1 MRVLKL
7 RFKNLN
13 SIVGE
18 WQIDLEH
25 PDYMSSGIFAITG
38 PTGSGK
44 STILDAICL
53 ALYGSTPRLG
63 KITSSS
69 NEIMSRHTAECFTE
83 LVFETAGGRFRCH
96 WSQHR
101 ARRKADGELQQ
112 ARHEISNADTG
123 EILESKITSVAEKIE
138 AVCGMNFERFTRSML
153 LAQGDFAVFLQAAP
167 AERAPILEQITGTDI
182 YSQISV
188 RVHEQLRQERGK
200 LERIE
205 EQIAGIIILEPEQE
219 KETESELGLKVQKE
233 AQLALQQ
240 ASTSKAIQWQTL
252 LAGLKAELLGLAAE
266 FDALVAELDAFKPD
280 QDKLDLALLAAG
292 LDGPHAALVTIRR
305 QQAADTK
312 ALQSKE
318 EELPAL
324 EAYFKLLA
332 AEHEKAVKHKQEAKK
347 MLEDG
352 LPVIRQTSLLDQ
364 KLAGQQEQIAEQESA
379 CQKADERILA
389 EKASLLNEH
398 KKLAKLKEKL
408 DALIA
413 YLEKHAA
420 DEWLTS
426 AFSGMEQQLNSLL
439 ALQKEVQHKNDDIKT
454 AAEKLDRVEKEL
466 LQKRE
471 QTGSQKEAQE
481 RVLDLLAQCKEK
493 MGLLLGERALSEYR
507 IEKDGLLRELALH
520 AVIASLAEHRS
531 KLEDGKACP
540 LCGATEHPYASAN
553 IPLPDKT
560 ESRIAVLASLISQA
574 DKLEAAIKSHEESL
588 RLEQSNLSTAEKQE
602 MEAYNRLEAAKK
614 NHSDLLGS
622 LAELEKT
629 FSGLWQDV
637 LGKLKPLGIA
647 CSQECDISSMQQEL
661 KTRLDKWQS
670 ESNARLETEKELAA
684 INSSI
689 KSMEAVIL
697 SQGEEL
703 KQRQTELE
711 KTRSEHFACK
721 RERVGLFGDK
731 DTKKEEDSL
740 NKSVLDA
747 EKAEQ
752 DQAELLK
759 KQQNSLNNAKASI
772 ELLKA
777 QLDGRK
783 AELEALNASFLAEL
797 DKSGFADEEQFLI
810 ARLEPGQRAG
820 LESKKRQL
828 LERQTRLK
836 ARLED
841 KKAQLAIEQAKM
853 LADQPLAELEGLFAN
868 QEQSLKE
875 LQADIAS
882 LNYKLTENKNAKGQ
896 IMERQSELEAQKTLC
911 RRWQALHELIGSADG
926 KKYRNFAQGL
936 SFELMVDQANRQ
948 LQKMSERYLL
958 VLDPEQPLELKV
970 MDNYQAGEIRSTKN
984 LSGGE
989 SFIVSLALALG
1000 LSRMASRKVRVDS
1013 LFLDEGFGSLDDEVL
1028 DTALESLASLQQDG
1042 KLIGVISHVPA
1053 LKERIGTQIR
1063 IVPQSGG
1070 KSLVSGP
1077 GCKSLDTIKEKR
1089 PCP

>member
-13 SIVGE
+13 SIAGE

-25 PDYMSSGIFAITG
+25 PDFMSSGIFAITG

-69 NEIMSRHTAECFTE
+69 NEIMSRHTAECFAE

-112 ARHEISNADTG
+112 ARHEISDADTG

-200 LERIE
+200 LERME

-219 KETESELGLKVQKE
+219 KEAESGLGLKMQKE
-233 AQLALQQ
+233 AQLALQMEN
-240 ASTSKAIQWQTL
+240 TSKAIQWHAL
-252 LAGLKAELLGLAAE
+252 LAGLKAELLGMDAESAAI
-266 FDALVAELDAFKPD
+266 DADMDAFKSD
-280 QDKLDLALLAAG
+280 QNKLDLALLAAG

-318 EELPAL
+318 EELPDL

-332 AEHEKAVKHKQEAKK
+332 AEQEKAAKHKQEAKK
-347 MLEDG
+347 MLEDS

-364 KLAGQQEQIAEQESA
+364 KLAGQKEQIAEQENA
-379 CQKADERILA
+379 CQKADERILT
-389 EKASLLNEH
+389 EKASLVHEQ
-398 KKLAKLKEKL
+398 KKKSELKEKL
-408 DALIA
+408 DAIGS

-420 DEWLTS
+420 DEWLTG
-426 AFSGMEQQLNSLL
+426 AFTGMELQLSSLL
-439 ALQKEVQHKNDDIKT
+439 ALQKEVQQNNNKLKT
-454 AAEKLDRVEKEL
+454 AAAELSQAQDAL
-466 LQKRE
+466 LQK
-471 QTGSQKEAQE
+471 QKQAAFQKAAKEE
-481 RVLDLLAQCKEK
+481 VLSLLAQCKEK
-493 MGLLLGERALSEYR
+493 IGLLLNGRALSEYR
-507 IEKDGLLRELALH
+507 NEKDGLLRELALH
-520 AVIASLAEHRS
+520 AVIASLSEHRS

-540 LCGATEHPYASAN
+540 LCGATEHPYASGN

-560 ESRIAVLASLISQA
+560 EKRITVLASLISQA
-574 DKLEAAIKSHEESL
+574 DKLEADIKSHEESL
-588 RLEQSNLSTAEKQE
+588 KLEQSNLSTAEKQE
-602 MEAYNRLEAAKK
+602 MEADNRLEAAKK

-622 LAELEKT
+622 LAELEKA

-637 LGKLKPLGIA
+637 LGKLEPLGMA
-647 CSQECDISSMQQEL
+647 YSPECDISSMQQEL

-711 KTRSEHFACK
+711 KTRAEHFACK
-721 RERVGLFGDK
+721 KERAGLFGDK

-759 KQQNSLNNAKASI
+759 KQQNSLNNAKAGI

-777 QLDGRK
+777 QMDGRK
-783 AELEALNASFLAEL
+783 AELELLNASFLAEL
-797 DKSGFADEEQFLI
+797 EKSGFANEEQFLI
-810 ARLEPGQRAG
+810 ARLDPGQRAV

-828 LERQTRLK
+828 LERQTMLK
-836 ARLED
+836 ARLVD
-841 KKAQLAIEQAKM
+841 KKAQLAVEQAKM
-853 LADQPLAELEGLFAN
+853 LADQPLAELEELFAN

-875 LQADIAS
+875 LRADIAA

-896 IMERQSELEAQKTLC
+896 VRERQSELEAQKTLY

-958 VLDPEQPLELKV
+958 VLDPELPLELKV

-1077 GCKSLDTIKEKR
+1077 GCKRLDTIK
-1089 PCP
+1089 